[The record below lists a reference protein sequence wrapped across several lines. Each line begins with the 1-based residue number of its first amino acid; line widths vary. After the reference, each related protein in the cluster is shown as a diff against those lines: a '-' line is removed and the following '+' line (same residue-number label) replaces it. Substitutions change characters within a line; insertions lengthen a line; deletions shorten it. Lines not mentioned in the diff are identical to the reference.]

1 MSNSP
6 IKSGPVKRGAIAATK
21 PDVVLPSPAIPPVLL
36 QPGAE
41 PPIPAAL
48 AATPSTVTP
57 SAASSETAPAAKD
70 ITMDEINTTAETM
83 TNKANAMFGEAND
96 RAKGAMEKGQKL
108 FDEMNAFNKGNIEAI
123 VESSKIAA
131 RGFETLG
138 QDAAAYAKGAF
149 EQAGATARTLA
160 GVRSPA
166 EFARIQ
172 SDYVRGAF
180 DAMIAEG
187 SRSTEAMLKL
197 AGEVAQPISNR
208 VAIAAEKVKIAA

>member
-6 IKSGPVKRGAIAATK
+6 IKPGPAKRVTAPAAKAEAIAPA
-21 PDVVLPSPAIPPVLL
+21 SAIPPVLL
-36 QPGAE
+36 QPAAE
-41 PPIPAAL
+41 TPIPAAL
-48 AATPSTVTP
+48 AATPSTLTP
-57 SAASSETAPAAKD
+57 STASPEAAPATKD
-70 ITMDEINTTAETM
+70 MTMDEINTTAEAM
-83 TNKANAMFGEAND
+83 TDKATAMFGDVND

-108 FDEMNAFNKGNIEAI
+108 FDEMNAFSKGNIEAI

-138 QDAAAYAKGAF
+138 QGAAAYAKSAF
-149 EQAGATARTLA
+149 EQANATARTLA

-208 VAIAAEKVKIAA
+208 VALAAEKVKMAA